1 MNAYKFSRAIIG
13 KAGRTAAAVTAI
25 LGLFLILCP
34 GAAFAAATQAFITG
48 TIERI
53 TLDPPGDIWAGGTIK
68 IGGETVIIPRNLLM
82 DLPANRLTLQ
92 QLFEQ
97 APPACKAL
105 GETGLAWTDVC
116 LQGGRGGF
124 ATIHA
129 NRRSDTRVIAGDVI
143 VEKGLESI
151 TGTVTHIDYT
161 DGFLMVNGI
170 PGFAASGTM
179 VRINDP
185 DGRHSVQ
192 QGRGCDPALGTNC
205 SADPR
210 FTLDADNYVITFIT
224 GYPVCIPSTA
234 ARAGELGIS
243 DGAAIDGSGDPLC
256 PDTNRTVNL
265 TVQDST
271 RFAPIQVGD
280 HLTAD
285 GNYEEVNGVRFLSA
299 HTLTV
304 NTALVTRNDPTQP
317 DYFIFA
323 EVGIDTPGFENER
336 VRTLFIGFTTL
347 SPGFVN
353 LWSLHYDPVANEPHE
368 FPLGSVAG
376 CDTAAGAGACTSQ
389 GIGAIAGDIFK
400 IVHDVDFVQFATGKP
415 IRLDRSPCDHLR
427 AGGFNVCPSGG
438 TLAEQFSILS
448 PVPHEIIGRTQHRL
462 DALSAQAQGTPMPA
476 ALDIQGNDA
485 PWGEYLFPLGAGLGG
500 IGFPEFVEVDL
511 NKVNAPFPFEGIP
524 WNLDRRLSPGGC
536 DGPCEEE
543 RQPLCPFPYSE
554 LDPRFQAQVPT
565 AAYSDPAYTASP
577 LTFAR
582 DRILSFVDGD
592 LEPPMFDGDF
602 TLLPATP
609 DAACIGLEPID
620 VPPQVII
627 TTDTATFD
635 PATGQW
641 RVEGTFTGLFRNW
654 TSVIIHIGPTLNG
667 QVLGTAQVDIE
678 GNWQLLETNT
688 KLPGAEST
696 VSLEFPNGIGVLDV
710 PLTVL

>member
-1 MNAYKFSRAIIG
+1 MKTYKFSRGTIG
-13 KAGRTAAAVTAI
+13 KAGRRGAAVAAI
-25 LGLFLILCP
+25 FGLLLLLGSGP
-34 GAAFAAATQAFITG
+34 AFAQATQAFITG

-68 IGGETVIIPRNLLM
+68 IGGETVIIPRNLLI

-97 APPACKAL
+97 APPACQAL

-129 NRRSDTRVIAGDVI
+129 NRRSDTRVIAGDAFI
-143 VEKGLESI
+143 EKGLESI
-151 TGTVTHIDYT
+151 TGEVTHIDYT

-185 DGRHSVQ
+185 DARHTLQ
-192 QGRGCDPALGTNC
+192 QGRGCDPALGPNC

-210 FTLDADNYVITFIT
+210 FTLDSDNYVITFIT
-224 GYPVCIPSTA
+224 GYPACIPSTS
-234 ARAGELGIS
+234 ARTGALGNS
-243 DGAAIDGSGDPLC
+243 GGGAIDGSGDPLC
-256 PDTNRTVNL
+256 PDTNRTANQVVAN
-265 TVQDST
+265 ST

-304 NTALVTRNDPTQP
+304 NSALVTRNDPTQP

-323 EVGIDTPGFENER
+323 EVGIDTPGYENER
-336 VRTLFIGFTTL
+336 VRSLFIGFSTR

-353 LWSLHYDPVANEPHE
+353 IWSLHYDPVTNAPHE

-376 CDTAAGAGACTSQ
+376 CDSAAGAGACTNQ

-415 IRLDRSPCDHLR
+415 IKLDLSPCDHLR

-438 TLAEQFSILS
+438 SLAEQFSILS

-462 DALSAQAQGTPMPA
+462 DALQAQAQGTPLPA
-476 ALDIQGNDA
+476 AVDIQGNDA

-511 NKVNAPFPFEGIP
+511 NKVNAPFPFEGLP

-554 LDPRFQAQVPT
+554 LDPRVQAQTPVGT
-565 AAYSDPAYTASP
+565 YFDPAYTRSP

-582 DRILSFVDGD
+582 DRILSFVDGN
-592 LEPPMFDGDF
+592 LATPFFNGNS
-602 TLLPATP
+602 TVLPATP

-620 VPPQVII
+620 VPPQIII

-635 PATGQW
+635 PATGEW
-641 RVEGTFTGLFRNW
+641 RVEGTLNGLFRNW
-654 TSVIIHIGPTLNG
+654 ASVIIHIGPTLNG
-667 QVLGTAQVDIE
+667 QVLGTARVDME
-678 GNWQLLETNT
+678 GNWQFLETST
-688 KLPGAEST
+688 KVPDAGST
-696 VSLEFPNGIGVLDV
+696 VSLEFPNGIGVLGV
-710 PLTVL
+710 PLTIL